1 MRKNQTAEVRKPEIL
16 ENYYQI
22 LIQEGFEGASI
33 GKVAQRMGIHP
44 SLIIH
49 YFKTKANMTSEL
61 VELMIEKYMAPEM
74 LQFHQIA
81 DPEQRLQ
88 AMVDIIFSFEWSR
101 TLDPGLHFGFY
112 YLSFRNPTIHKRY
125 KEMIRGFRD
134 YIVKELEQFRQAGV
148 VRSPDLEKA
157 ADIIVTLMEGMEF
170 HAHFLA
176 DDKPF
181 KEFADYAKKV
191 VFTMLRNDRMPDETI

>member
-1 MRKNQTAEVRKPEIL
+1 
-16 ENYYQI
+16 
-22 LIQEGFEGASI
+22 
-33 GKVAQRMGIHP
+33 
-44 SLIIH
+44 
-49 YFKTKANMTSEL
+49 MTSEL

-74 LQFHQIA
+74 LRFHHIA
-81 DPEQRLQ
+81 DPRQRLE
-88 AMVDIIFSFEWSR
+88 AMIDIIFSFEWSR

-125 KEMIRGFRD
+125 KEMIHGFRD
-134 YIVKELEQFRQAGV
+134 YLVKELEQFQQAGV
-148 VRSPDLEKA
+148 VNVPDLEKT

-181 KEFADYAKKV
+181 KEFADFAKNL
-191 VFTMLRNDRMPDETI
+191 VFAILKDGRIPDDPLENH